1 MEQIYII
8 IIVVLVCLVLVLT
21 AFICVGRARCCQG
34 HQKRTV
40 VYEPLDSVRTEEN
53 SGNIYAE
60 QSLETK
66 NEINKQC
73 NKEYGFVCEYCGRD
87 FRRKCVL
94 TDHQRD
100 TDFANCRFEKYKQ
113 VRQGD
118 NARNSVKERC
128 EQAALYMDNYHKS
141 RDTVIEVLTK
151 MLGHSSN
158 GGRFSERPDR
168 EGSTKTGLKTRKA
181 VEFDF
186 SVEIL
191 LHENPDVVSGN
202 ENNYGIDDTASTLF
216 CRSNRNFS
224 RPDNIP
230 PGSAQV
236 RLKPRDIKRFK
247 ECCRHGV
254 LSPYELREVFH
265 RYINSVQNTG
275 INGVN
280 VIVCKEANGPAV
292 RLIVGHL
299 DIPHKIDVDL
309 TPKIVLPSMHE
320 IHGLD
325 WPRNETRRFLTAYQ
339 MNNVKKQPLYLVPKK
354 KKYWS
359 VSFANYENAVLNM
372 FSNTSTEKNILR
384 CMKVR
389 LEAWRTQSSAEMK
402 PISSYILKVVFFWL
416 RENLPEDNLWTPD
429 KCADRYCNFLEE
441 LKFRFRYKHL
451 FDYIFP
457 AIDHMKG
464 KENSCTTMI
473 EYLDQELEWIQAKA

>member
-1 MEQIYII
+1 MEGIAY
-8 IIVVLVCLVLVLT
+8 VLVCLVPILIAFVL
-21 AFICVGRARCCQG
+21 FCVCCVWCCQER
-34 HQKRTV
+34 QKRTV

-53 SGNIYAE
+53 SGNIHRTE

-66 NEINKQC
+66 TGINKQF
-73 NKEYGFVCEYCGRD
+73 NKEYGLVCEYCERD
-87 FRRKCVL
+87 FRRKSAL
-94 TDHQRD
+94 KDHQRD
-100 TDFANCRFEKYKQ
+100 TYFAKCRFKKYKQ

-118 NARNSVKERC
+118 NARNFVKERC
-128 EQAALYMDNYHKS
+128 EQAALYMDNYHKC

-158 GGRFSERPDR
+158 GGRFCETPDR

-191 LHENPDVVSGN
+191 LHENPDVIFGN
-202 ENNYGIDDTASTLF
+202 ESNYDIDDTS
-216 CRSNRNFS
+216 
-224 RPDNIP
+224 PDNIP

-236 RLKPRDIKRFK
+236 RLKLRDIKRFK
-247 ECCRHGV
+247 ECCRYGDNGV
-254 LSPYELREVFH
+254 LSPYELRKVFH
-265 RYINSVQNTG
+265 RYIYSVQNTG
-275 INGVN
+275 GLSNYNFLGIYGVN
-280 VIVCKEANGPAV
+280 VIVCKAINGPAV
-292 RLIVGHL
+292 RLIVEHW

-325 WPRNETRRFLTAYQ
+325 WPRNDTYRFLMAYQ
-339 MNNVKKQPLYLVPKK
+339 MNTVKNQPLYLVPKK
-354 KKYWS
+354 EKYWS
-359 VSFANYENAVLNM
+359 VSSANYENAVLHI
-372 FSNTSTEKNILR
+372 FPNTSTEKNILR

-389 LEAWRTQSSAEMK
+389 LEAWRTRSPIKMK
-402 PISSYILKVVFFWL
+402 PISSYILKEVFFWL

-441 LKFRFRYKHL
+441 LKFCFRYKHL
-451 FDYIFP
+451 FDYFFP
-457 AIDHMKG
+457 ATDLMKG

-473 EYLDQELEWIQAKA
+473 KYLDQELEWIQANA